1 MAQVVVFNHHLWR
14 RKYSFDVNFMI
25 WGKKNKDVKL
35 NMQTDVDPLIVHFFD
50 PCLNLV
56 IVQASIYFWK

>member
-1 MAQVVVFNHHLWR
+1 MGQ
-14 RKYSFDVNFMI
+14 
-25 WGKKNKDVKL
+25 KNKDVKL
-35 NMQTDVDPLIVHFFD
+35 NMQTDVDPLIMHFFD